1 MTRAPALSDSD
12 DADATR
18 LEAALSQ
25 LIQLLARQAAR
36 EACGGAQSQ
45 EDGLPD
51 AVHPTQKD

>member
-1 MTRAPALSDSD
+1 MTRAPALSHSD

-18 LEAALSQ
+18 LKAALSR

-36 EACGGAQSQ
+36 EVCGGAQSQ